1 MADEP
6 QGESTFD
13 TELDHAIF
21 GDQPPPEAI
30 LELDHVYQALGHP
43 RRRYLCYSLLGQTEW
58 SLTDLARKIAAWE
71 NDIPEHEV
79 TNHQRDQVYVSLYH
93 AHVPK
98 LVGEQVITFDRRTET
113 ITPARNA
120 EQVLAALNGMGATLD
135 ANQETHARS
144 EMDEGDE

>member
-6 QGESTFD
+6 QEESTFD

-21 GDQPPPEAI
+21 GEQPPPEAI
-30 LELDHVYQALGHP
+30 LELDHVYQALGHS
-43 RRRYLCYSLLGQTEW
+43 RRRYLCYSLLEQTEW
-58 SLTDLARKIAAWE
+58 SLIDLASKIAAWE

-79 TNHQRDQVYVSLYH
+79 TNHQREQVYVSLYH
-93 AHVPK
+93 AHIPK
-98 LVGEQVITFDRRTET
+98 LVGEEVITFDSRTET